1 MSSPVS
7 SLSGTPSAGAPSSPK
22 DGDALPAVLAALERL
37 ELRLARLERAVEAS
51 GAVTGP
57 LVGLAETLPG
67 AVALLADS
75 FDGVAARLGEAGVD
89 LDARMRSVARA
100 LEVATAPRAVA
111 GLASLVE
118 SKLLEPTA
126 LAAVSQ
132 LAAALAHPGAA
143 PPVGMWGAM
152 RALGD
157 ADVQRALGFLL
168 AVARQFGKNLGGGG
182 VDACR
187 DRLDAASTHLL
198 SEPGAAR

>member
-1 MSSPVS
+1 MTP
-7 SLSGTPSAGAPSSPK
+7 SLSPPPNGSPLQALPPPGGDAGALAP
-22 DGDALPAVLAALERL
+22 VLAALERI
-37 ELRLARLERAVEAS
+37 EHRLCRLERAAETLAPVS
-51 GAVTGP
+51 
-57 LVGLAETLPG
+57 GLAETLPG
-67 AVALLADS
+67 TVALLADT

-89 LDARMRSVARA
+89 LDERMRSVVRA

-132 LAAALAHPGAA
+132 LAAALAHPGEA
-143 PPVGMWGAM
+143 PPVGLWGAM

-168 AVARQFGKNLGGGG
+168 AVGRQFGKNLAAGE

-187 DRLDAASTHLL
+187 DRLDTAARHLL
-198 SEPGAAR
+198 AEKGAPQ

>member
-1 MSSPVS
+1 MSP
-7 SLSGTPSAGAPSSPK
+7 SLPPPPNASTLHVVPPPTTGEGGAL
-22 DGDALPAVLAALERL
+22 AAVLASLERI
-37 ELRLARLERAVEAS
+37 EQRLGRLERAAEALQPVS
-51 GAVTGP
+51 GM
-57 LVGLAETLPG
+57 AETLPG
-67 AVALLADS
+67 AVAVLADT

-89 LDARMRSVARA
+89 LDERMRSMVRA

-132 LAAALAHPGAA
+132 LAAALAHPGEA
-143 PPVGMWGAM
+143 PPVGLWGAM

-168 AVARQFGKNLGGGG
+168 AVARQFGKNLAAGE

-187 DRLDAASTHLL
+187 DRLDTASRNLL
-198 SEPGAAR
+198 TEKAGSR